1 MSIGASIGKRMEH
14 LIRRKGISE
23 SELAKALHTNR
34 STISRIVNDET
45 EKVSSKVLI
54 DAAQY
59 FGVSTDFLLGL
70 TDMPDPMNYSVESFG
85 LTEAAAK
92 AILSKDVHKEMLN
105 RLLENQKFCQ
115 LTHAM
120 AYAMEPDLAA
130 GIMSSNNMLAF
141 GESLFSEFMN
151 KSVQKKQGIKQLSQ
165 RLASE
170 ITNPNTY
177 ANERLLDEFRQI
189 IQQIRKEI
197 QIKNPPSVPV
207 TRERLKEMD
216 KELLARAGGERK
228 NINPRM
234 VAEVVTYKTKVADIC
249 TPDQC
254 ARFIDLLEEILI
266 GYGRTDNETGTV
278 Q

>member
-1 MSIGASIGKRMEH
+1 M
-14 LIRRKGISE
+14 
-23 SELAKALHTNR
+23 
-34 STISRIVNDET
+34 
-45 EKVSSKVLI
+45 
-54 DAAQY
+54 
-59 FGVSTDFLLGL
+59 
-70 TDMPDPMNYSVESFG
+70 
-85 LTEAAAK
+85 TEAAAK

-105 RLLENQKFCQ
+105 RLLENQKFCK
-115 LTHAM
+115 LTHVM
-120 AYAMEPDLAA
+120 AYAMEPDLTA
-130 GIMSSNNMLAF
+130 GIVSSNNMLAF
-141 GESLFSEFMN
+141 GESLLVEFMN
-151 KSVQKKQGIKQLSQ
+151 KSAQKKQEIKQLSQ

-170 ITNPNTY
+170 VTNPNTY
-177 ANERLLDEFRQI
+177 ANERMLDEFRQI

-197 QIKNPPSVPV
+197 QIKNPPSVPL

-254 ARFIDLLEEILI
+254 ARYIDLLEEILI

>member
-105 RLLENQKFCQ
+105 RLLENQKFCK
-115 LTHAM
+115 LTHVM
-120 AYAMEPDLAA
+120 AYAMEPDLTA
-130 GIMSSNNMLAF
+130 GIISSNNMLAF
-141 GESLFSEFMN
+141 GESLLVEFMN
-151 KSVQKKQGIKQLSQ
+151 KSAQKKQEIKQLSQ

-170 ITNPNTY
+170 VTNPNTY
-177 ANERLLDEFRQI
+177 ANERMLDEFRQI

-228 NINPRM
+228 NINARM

-254 ARFIDLLEEILI
+254 ARYIDLLEEILI

>member
-105 RLLENQKFCQ
+105 RLLENQKFCK
-115 LTHAM
+115 LTHVMREAPKERATRACMISSVATPNM
-120 AYAMEPDLAA
+120 A
-130 GIMSSNNMLAF
+130 S
-141 GESLFSEFMN
+141 
-151 KSVQKKQGIKQLSQ
+151 
-165 RLASE
+165 
-170 ITNPNTY
+170 
-177 ANERLLDEFRQI
+177 
-189 IQQIRKEI
+189 
-197 QIKNPPSVPV
+197 
-207 TRERLKEMD
+207 
-216 KELLARAGGERK
+216 RA
-228 NINPRM
+228 
-234 VAEVVTYKTKVADIC
+234 
-249 TPDQC
+249 
-254 ARFIDLLEEILI
+254 
-266 GYGRTDNETGTV
+266 
-278 Q
+278 